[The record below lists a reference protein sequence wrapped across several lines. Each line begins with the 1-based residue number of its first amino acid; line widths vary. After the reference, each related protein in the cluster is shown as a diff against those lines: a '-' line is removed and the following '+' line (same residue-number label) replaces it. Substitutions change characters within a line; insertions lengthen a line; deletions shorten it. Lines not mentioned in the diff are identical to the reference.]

1 MRISD
6 WSSDVCSS
14 DLDHHGPPTEGD
26 RRDSGGGV
34 SANAG
39 QFQEPGFAVREAPGM
54 LARHAPRTRDEVAGT
69 GIVTEARPGGHDI
82 ALVGRRQRFDR
93 GPAAGERLEI
103 GRGMRPGRLLEHELG
118 EPNAVR
124 AEKNTTTIH
133 DLMR

>member
-54 LARHAPRTRDEVAGT
+54 LARPAPRPRAEVAGT
-69 GIVTEARPGGHDI
+69 GMVHEAPPGGPDNI
-82 ALVGRRQRFDR
+82 GRATSRAQVGRDVSI
-93 GPAAGERLEI
+93 PVVAVAI
-103 GRGMRPGRLLEHELG
+103 KKTK
-118 EPNAVR
+118 PNQL
-124 AEKNTTTIH
+124 TTH
-133 DLMR
+133 